1 VCKISA
7 QYVHFYLGFYA
18 SQKNNFSADAYVH
31 LAVNGLKGSTNGVEC
46 VIGAV
51 YGPNN
56 NDPVF
61 FDELERDLVQLS
73 NNGQIK
79 TIVGGDW
86 NATWDIRDSQNN
98 IDVINMVTIL
108 SKYRS
113 KKISNIAKTMK
124 LTEPFRFL
132 HPVLKEFTY
141 VPSARNNL
149 NRSEIRF
156 LSSIRIV
163 T

>member
-1 VCKISA
+1 MILILILILIILVNKKFNFITES
-7 QYVHFYLGFYA
+7 VLND
-18 SQKNNFSADAYVH
+18 NNDNYM
-31 LAVNGLKGSTNGVEC
+31 LLKGSTNGVEC